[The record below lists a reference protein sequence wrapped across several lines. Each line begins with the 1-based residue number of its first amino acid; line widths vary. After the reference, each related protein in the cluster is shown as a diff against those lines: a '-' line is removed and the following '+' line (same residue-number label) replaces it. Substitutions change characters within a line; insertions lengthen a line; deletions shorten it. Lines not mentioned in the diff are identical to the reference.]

1 MLISEKGKK
10 KKKKN
15 EEKKL
20 QWRKIYLKNPKQS

>member
-1 MLISEKGKK
+1 MLISEK